1 MAPHEVAISRDNDGA
16 FHFYAGNSG
25 ADAKGTA
32 FFLQPH
38 HELVTMMWSSGTSAE
53 DVKNHVVRNAKSV
66 AFKVPVEKIDTR
78 PQYAFFEYTVRTSD
92 NVELTLE
99 GTIFWQVSD
108 VPKMIERTGDP
119 KGDVWYHAR
128 SALIQAVSL
137 VTLETFMASFNEI
150 VLKAAATDRAFYEER
165 GVVLHNLEVVRY
177 EPTDEKTRGVLQA
190 IIQETTNHINRM
202 QQQKSSNEVER
213 EKMTAL
219 IEIEKQRAGLIKEKT
234 ANDKALQAADGEAE
248 GTRLAQSTL
257 VFMDQLSTAVEG
269 EAARVALLKFF
280 AEQKT
285 AVEHSRR
292 YASNPQLTT
301 VIEGGP
307 STDVK
312 PVPEMR
318 VGM

>member
-1 MAPHEVAISRDNDGA
+1 
-16 FHFYAGNSG
+16 
-25 ADAKGTA
+25 
-32 FFLQPH
+32 
-38 HELVTMMWSSGTSAE
+38 
-53 DVKNHVVRNAKSV
+53 
-66 AFKVPVEKIDTR
+66 
-78 PQYAFFEYTVRTSD
+78 
-92 NVELTLE
+92 
-99 GTIFWQVSD
+99 
-108 VPKMIERTGDP
+108 
-119 KGDVWYHAR
+119 
-128 SALIQAVSL
+128 
-137 VTLETFMASFNEI
+137 
-150 VLKAAATDRAFYEER
+150 
-165 GVVLHNLEVVRY
+165 
-177 EPTDEKTRGVLQA
+177 
-190 IIQETTNHINRM
+190 
-202 QQQKSSNEVER
+202 
-213 EKMTAL
+213 MTAL
-219 IEIEKQRAGLIKEKT
+219 IEIEKQRAGLMKEKT

-301 VIEGGP
+301 VIESGP